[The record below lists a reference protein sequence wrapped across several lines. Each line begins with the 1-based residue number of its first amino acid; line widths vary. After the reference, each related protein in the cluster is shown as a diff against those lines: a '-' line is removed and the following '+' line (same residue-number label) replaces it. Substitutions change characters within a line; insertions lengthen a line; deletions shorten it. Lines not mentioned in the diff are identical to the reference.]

1 MNVKFRRSSVMTTK
15 QKLKEYDNRS
25 KQKLKEE
32 VNNLVPGVYASLAI
46 ALHRNWGWGF
56 KRINRLFSQS
66 QRIWEDL
73 GTDNM
78 IELCEKET
86 NILFTFVLV

>member
-73 GTDNM
+73 GTDRT
-78 IELCEKET
+78 L
-86 NILFTFVLV
+86 

>member
-1 MNVKFRRSSVMTTK
+1 MNVKFKRSSVMTTK
-15 QKLKEYDNRS
+15 QKLKEYENRS
-25 KQKLKEE
+25 KQKLEEE
-32 VNNLVPGVYASLAI
+32 VKNLVPGVYASLAI

-56 KRINRLFSQS
+56 KRINRLFAQS

-73 GTDNM
+73 GTDNI

-86 NILFTFVLV
+86 NILLKGE

>member
-25 KQKLKEE
+25 RQKLKEE

-73 GTDNM
+73 GTDNI

-86 NILFTFVLV
+86 NILLKGE

>member
-32 VNNLVPGVYASLAI
+32 VKNLVPGVYASLAI

-73 GTDNM
+73 GTDNI

-86 NILFTFVLV
+86 NILLKGE

>member
-15 QKLKEYDNRS
+15 QKLKEYENRS
-25 KQKLKEE
+25 KQKLEEE
-32 VNNLVPGVYASLAI
+32 VKNLVPGVYASLAI

-73 GTDNM
+73 GTDNI

-86 NILFTFVLV
+86 NILLKGE

>member
-1 MNVKFRRSSVMTTK
+1 MTTK

-86 NILFTFVLV
+86 NILLKGE

>member
-25 KQKLKEE
+25 RQKLEEE
-32 VNNLVPGVYASLAI
+32 VKNLVPGVYASLAI

-73 GTDNM
+73 GTDNI

-86 NILFTFVLV
+86 NILLKGE

>member
-25 KQKLKEE
+25 KQKLEEE
-32 VNNLVPGVYASLAI
+32 VKNLVPGVYASLAI

-66 QRIWEDL
+66 QRIWEEL
-73 GTDNM
+73 GTDNI

-86 NILFTFVLV
+86 NILLKGE

>member
-32 VNNLVPGVYASLAI
+32 INNLVPGVYASLAI

-86 NILFTFVLV
+86 NILLKGE

>member
-25 KQKLKEE
+25 KQKLEEE

-73 GTDNM
+73 GTDNI

-86 NILFTFVLV
+86 NILLKGE

>member
-15 QKLKEYDNRS
+15 QKIKEYENRS
-25 KQKLKEE
+25 KQKLEEE
-32 VNNLVPGVYASLAI
+32 VKNLVPGVYASLAI

-73 GTDNM
+73 GTDNI

-86 NILFTFVLV
+86 NILLKGE

>member
-25 KQKLKEE
+25 KQKLEEE
-32 VNNLVPGVYASLAI
+32 VKNLVPGVYASLAI

-56 KRINRLFSQS
+56 KRINQLFSQS

-73 GTDNM
+73 GTDNI

-86 NILFTFVLV
+86 NILLKGE

>member
-15 QKLKEYDNRS
+15 QTLKEYDNRS

-73 GTDNM
+73 GTDNI

-86 NILFTFVLV
+86 NILLKGE

>member
-1 MNVKFRRSSVMTTK
+1 MNVKFKRSSVMTTK

-86 NILFTFVLV
+86 NILLKGE

>member
-73 GTDNM
+73 GTDNI

-86 NILFTFVLV
+86 NILLKGE

>member
-1 MNVKFRRSSVMTTK
+1 MNIKFRRSSVMTTK

-86 NILFTFVLV
+86 NILLKGE

>member
-25 KQKLKEE
+25 KQKLEEE
-32 VNNLVPGVYASLAI
+32 VKNLVPGVYASLAI

-73 GTDNM
+73 GTDNI

-86 NILFTFVLV
+86 NILLKSE

>member
-86 NILFTFVLV
+86 NILLKGE

>member
-1 MNVKFRRSSVMTTK
+1 MNVKFRKSSVMTTK

-86 NILFTFVLV
+86 NILLKGE

>member
-25 KQKLKEE
+25 RQKLKEE

-86 NILFTFVLV
+86 NILLKGE

>member
-15 QKLKEYDNRS
+15 QKLKVYDNRS

-73 GTDNM
+73 GTDNI

-86 NILFTFVLV
+86 NILLKGE

>member
-1 MNVKFRRSSVMTTK
+1 MNVKFRRSWVMTTK

-25 KQKLKEE
+25 RQKLKEE

-86 NILFTFVLV
+86 NILLKGE

>member
-73 GTDNM
+73 GTNNM

-86 NILFTFVLV
+86 NILLKGE

>member
-56 KRINRLFSQS
+56 KRINRLFAQS

-73 GTDNM
+73 GTDNI

-86 NILFTFVLV
+86 NILLKGE

>member
-73 GTDNM
+73 GTDNI

-86 NILFTFVLV
+86 NILLKVE

>member
-56 KRINRLFSQS
+56 KRINLLFSQS

-73 GTDNM
+73 GTDNI

-86 NILFTFVLV
+86 NILLKGE

>member
-25 KQKLKEE
+25 KQKLEEE
-32 VNNLVPGVYASLAI
+32 VKNLVPGVYASLAI
-46 ALHRNWGWGF
+46 ALHQNWGWGF

-73 GTDNM
+73 GTDNI

-86 NILFTFVLV
+86 NILLKGE

>member
-25 KQKLKEE
+25 KQKLEEE
-32 VNNLVPGVYASLAI
+32 VKNLVPGVYASLAI

-66 QRIWEDL
+66 QQIWEDL
-73 GTDNM
+73 GTDNI

-86 NILFTFVLV
+86 NILLKGE

>member
-25 KQKLKEE
+25 KQKLEEE
-32 VNNLVPGVYASLAI
+32 VKNLVPGVYASLAI

-86 NILFTFVLV
+86 NILLKGE

>member
-66 QRIWEDL
+66 QQIWEDL
-73 GTDNM
+73 GTDNI

-86 NILFTFVLV
+86 NILLKGE

>member
-56 KRINRLFSQS
+56 KRVNRLFSQS

-86 NILFTFVLV
+86 NILLKGE

>member
-15 QKLKEYDNRS
+15 QKLKEYENRS

-86 NILFTFVLV
+86 NILLKGE

>member
-15 QKLKEYDNRS
+15 QKLMEYDNRS
-25 KQKLKEE
+25 KQKLEEE
-32 VNNLVPGVYASLAI
+32 VKNLVPGVYASLAI

-73 GTDNM
+73 GTDNI

-86 NILFTFVLV
+86 NILLKGE

>member
-73 GTDNM
+73 GTDNI
-78 IELCEKET
+78 IELCEKDT
-86 NILFTFVLV
+86 NILLKGE

>member
-56 KRINRLFSQS
+56 KRINRLFVQS

-73 GTDNM
+73 GTDNI

-86 NILFTFVLV
+86 NILLKGE

>member
-25 KQKLKEE
+25 KQKLEEE
-32 VNNLVPGVYASLAI
+32 VKNLVPGVYASLAI

-66 QRIWEDL
+66 QGIWEDL
-73 GTDNM
+73 GTDNI

-86 NILFTFVLV
+86 NILLKGE

>member
-73 GTDNM
+73 GTDHM

-86 NILFTFVLV
+86 NILLKGE

>member
-86 NILFTFVLV
+86 NILLKVE

>member
-1 MNVKFRRSSVMTTK
+1 MNMKFRRSLAVTTK

-86 NILFTFVLV
+86 NILLKGE